1 MIAHEYANLF
11 PMLSD
16 TDLQGLADDIAANGL
31 QTPITTLDSAILDG
45 RNRYRA
51 CELAGVDPVME
62 EYQGGDPLGFVI
74 SHNLHRRHLT
84 ESQRAMVAEK
94 LANLPHGGDRKSGE
108 IKSGIPTLISTPKAA
123 VMLNISADSVKQARK
138 IAKQGSPEL
147 NEAVMQGGVSLA
159 AAVDVSSLPHDEQAT
174 IVAKGADAVKA
185 KAKEIRQQV
194 SEQQEDPEPLV
205 VDGLDE
211 SPKHERNKKWVPD
224 DARRLWLLAKT
235 DLDKILK
242 EDKSRESILL
252 EVIKYAQQRIETNK

>member
-1 MIAHEYANLF
+1 VIAHEYANLF

-84 ESQRAMVAEK
+84 EPQRAMVAER
-94 LANLPHGGDRKSGE
+94 LANLQHGQRPSTSDGG
-108 IKSGIPTLISTPKAA
+108 IPLSGITQDKAA
-123 VMLNISADSVKQARK
+123 EMLSVSRDSVKQARK

-159 AAVDVSSLPHDEQAT
+159 AAVDVSSLPHDEQAA
-174 IVAKGADAVKA
+174 IVAKGGDAVKA

-194 SEQQEDPEPLV
+194 SEHQEDPEPLV